1 MITVLLAEEYLSTW
15 NSGARMEYQVH
26 ILLLAQ
32 QTWHNASYG
41 PPYKGT
47 AQPQN
52 SIVPRLR
59 NLVLWFAEYFPLA
72 SCPVPLRRK
81 NKAEKQQHRKHSLLA
96 FPWFLGWTG
105 LEALGSVDSIFGAL
119 DRLPSLLT
127 TAEPFSLDQS
137 ILLLQHWA
145 QRAGSWQTLNWLAT
159 TGQPYSCCPVLFFSF
174 VAPVIISM
182 D

>member
-32 QTWHNASYG
+32 QTWYNASYG

-59 NLVLWFAEYFPLA
+59 KLVLWFAEYFPLA

-81 NKAEKQQHRKHSLLA
+81 SRKTTTQKTFTSGLSLVSWMDRSWGFRICGQYFWCPRLA
-96 FPWFLGWTG
+96 PQPSDYSRTLFPWPKHPPPPALSSKGRFLTN
-105 LEALGSVDSIFGAL
+105 
-119 DRLPSLLT
+119 T
-127 TAEPFSLDQS
+127 
-137 ILLLQHWA
+137 
-145 QRAGSWQTLNWLAT
+145 
-159 TGQPYSCCPVLFFSF
+159 
-174 VAPVIISM
+174 
-182 D
+182 